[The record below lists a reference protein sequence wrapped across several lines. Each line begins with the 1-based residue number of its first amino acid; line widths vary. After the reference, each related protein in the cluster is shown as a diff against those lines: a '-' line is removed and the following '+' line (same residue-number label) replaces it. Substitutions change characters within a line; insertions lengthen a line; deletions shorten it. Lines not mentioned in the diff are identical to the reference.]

1 MKTINSILGLAS
13 LLLVSVSSFAGTQD
27 KFWAACMQ
35 CDLEEVKALVAKG
48 ADPKAMHSTNQTSL
62 ALSYM
67 CPNVTKYLLEQ
78 GVDPMADGGGALVGA
93 ANNYSFEVMKILL
106 DAGMDPNAYSPIYM
120 GSALTLT
127 LRQTNCVPCLQMLKD
142 YGAKLDTISPET
154 GGNAIHELAL
164 SGQPQEQRKA
174 NFKTA
179 KKTMEG
185 YGLKMPDWYGDL
197 GPDRNGT
204 TEDMLKI
211 LLSAGCD
218 IDLVNNK
225 NQGAL
230 TPLMVAIGIYE
241 SPYKPYIAEILINN
255 GADIEI
261 KSGEK
266 KTAMNYASKV
276 RAKDIVALLE
286 AQGGKSKGNVK
297 ETPFAEATK
306 DPSKIKA
313 IMDFPGEGRNS
324 KNGGGYSANV
334 DLLKTK
340 PKKVALISYY
350 VYDPACGATKS
361 NTVGGQTSASA
372 NAWRTDDFSAQ
383 VVVDKF
389 YKQSIDDL
397 VAGFSKH
404 GMDLLTPKEF
414 LDTEEKEEL
423 YYGFVQETAKTE
435 KVERTQRGNLGVQ
448 ATVSTI
454 KVAPQNLG
462 YRNFFVVNERINT
475 SDYANFINTGV
486 GGANR
491 KMTSSLGY
499 ELTNG
504 LGVDAVVVCYI
515 VVRRP
520 KINETTLTV
529 DAVNLFM
536 FGPNPMSEGA
546 EDKNRG
552 QFYCGTR
559 FYAKNL
565 VFSSDKTG
573 TDYSNMN
580 NVLISLSDKLGN
592 WVINKEK

>member
-1 MKTINSILGLAS
+1 MKTIYSIFGMVIMCMISINTMANK
-13 LLLVSVSSFAGTQD
+13 QD
-27 KFWAACMQ
+27 DFFAACMQ
-35 CDLEEVKALVAKG
+35 CDVDKAKALVAKG
-48 ADPKAMHSTNQTSL
+48 ADPKALHGGNQTAL

-78 GVDPMADGGGALVGA
+78 GVDPMLDGGGALVGA

-106 DAGMDPNAYSPIYM
+106 DAGMDPNAFSPIYM
-120 GSALTLT
+120 GTAADQVLK
-127 LRQTNCVPCLQMLKD
+127 QTNCHPCLQMLKD
-142 YGAKLDTISPET
+142 YGAKLDTVSPE
-154 GGNAIHELAL
+154 GMNAIHTLAL
-164 SGQPQEQRKA
+164 SGMTQEQRKA
-174 NFKTA
+174 NFKIA

-185 YGLKMPDWYGDL
+185 FGLKMPDWYGNL

-204 TEDMLKI
+204 PEDMLKI
-211 LLSAGCD
+211 LLSAGCN
-218 IDLVNNK
+218 IDQISGKK
-225 NQGAL
+225 NGAM
-230 TPLMVAIGIYE
+230 TPLMWAIGPYE
-241 SPYKPYIAEILINN
+241 TPNKPFIAEILINN

-266 KTAMNYASKV
+266 KTAMNYASANRSKE
-276 RAKDIVALLE
+276 IVALL
-286 AQGGKSKGNVK
+286 ASKGGKSKDKVK

-313 IMDFPGEGRNS
+313 IMDFPGEGRHS
-324 KNGGGYSANV
+324 KKGGGYSANV

-340 PKKVALISYY
+340 PKKVALVSYY

-361 NTVGGQTSASA
+361 NTVAGQTSASA

-414 LDTEEKEEL
+414 LDTEEKEDL

-499 ELTNG
+499 ELTKG

-536 FGPNPMSEGA
+536 FGPNPMSEGP

-559 FYAKNL
+559 FHAKNL

-580 NVLISLSDKLGN
+580 NVMISLSDKLGN